1 MDDAAPK
8 SRVVRRESIPPPTG
22 NGSSPDARSLD
33 EFVQNLRDT
42 VAATV
47 DEDIKF
53 YKRTVKWPRLAA
65 QLVTSLTIIVA
76 AVLPFLA
83 AAEYPNKAV
92 VVGAASVTVAVLTGL
107 AAYWRWTD
115 EWRGYVIALVTLN
128 YLRAGWELEL
138 AEASL
143 LPPDRARE
151 ASVRATIKLV
161 RQAGASV
168 RRETSVHFDSLVQA
182 MDTKGGQES

>member
-1 MDDAAPK
+1 
-8 SRVVRRESIPPPTG
+8 
-22 NGSSPDARSLD
+22 
-33 EFVQNLRDT
+33 
-42 VAATV
+42 
-47 DEDIKF
+47 
-53 YKRTVKWPRLAA
+53 
-65 QLVTSLTIIVA
+65 VA

-92 VVGAASVTVAVLTGL
+92 IVGGASVTVAVLTGL

-115 EWRGYVIALVTLN
+115 EWRGYVIALVALN

-143 LPPDRARE
+143 LPPGKARE

-182 MDTKGGQES
+182 LDTKGGQES